1 MCNTIRMELYKLFRM
16 KSFFVLA
23 IITIAMVVLT
33 AAFLVDDIE
42 EDTQAQST
50 QIIGIN
56 GTENDSTDNSVQF
69 GISESVEGMDV
80 NNLAVLEIYGQHLS
94 SGLFIL
100 FNAIFLVLYVTADIK
115 NGYIKNIGGQV
126 KHRSSLIWSK
136 WAAAAA
142 YVLVFDVIT
151 FLVEAVSMRISLG
164 YLHWGSFQTNL
175 PYIGVQVILQ
185 YSFLVVCMTITMV
198 FRSRAFGM
206 LAGTCLSMGI
216 AGLVCSGIDAVCDR
230 FLAIRNLH
238 LENYLLT
245 TKMSGLMPGAGAVQ
259 IRNILLLAAAYLVIF
274 TLISLVSVEKRDL
287 L

>member
-42 EDTQAQST
+42 EDTRAQST

-80 NNLAVLEIYGQHLS
+80 DNLAVLEIYGQHLS

-100 FNAIFLVLYVTADIK
+100 FNAIFLVLYVTADMK

-142 YVLVFDVIT
+142 YVLVFDVVT
-151 FLVEAVSMRISLG
+151 FVVEAVSMRISLG
-164 YLHWGSFQTNL
+164 YLHWGSFQTHL

-198 FRSRAFGM
+198 LRSRAFGM
-206 LAGTCLSMGI
+206 LIGTCMSMGM
-216 AGLVCSGIDAVCDR
+216 AGLICAGIDGVCER
-230 FLAIRNLH
+230 FLSIKDLH

-245 TKMSGLMPGAGAVQ
+245 TKMSSLMPGAGAIQ
-259 IRNILLLAAAYLVIF
+259 MRNILLLAVAYLVVF
-274 TLISLVSVEKRDL
+274 TWISLVSVEKRDL